1 MMQALDLVIRPS
13 RCESMLVLG
22 SYGGAALVCAML
34 ALSRPVVGLLLVMLS
49 VPAVRAWRH
58 ARRSHPRAIDRLRF
72 LPDGDCRW
80 RQAGDGGWVE
90 GRCVEALTLGDA
102 LVVLTLEPY
111 AAGRRRRCI
120 VFRDATDPAHHRRL
134 RARLRVAPPRDAR
147 EATN

>member
-1 MMQALDLVIRPS
+1 
-13 RCESMLVLG
+13 MLVLV

-34 ALSRPVVGLLLVMLS
+34 ALSRPVLGLLLVILS
-49 VPAVRAWRH
+49 VPAVRAWRP
-58 ARRSHPRAIDRLRF
+58 ARRSHPRAIDRLRV
-72 LPDGDCRW
+72 LPDGDGDCRW
-80 RQAGDGGWVE
+80 RQAGDGWVE

>member
-1 MMQALDLVIRPS
+1 
-13 RCESMLVLG
+13 MLVLG

-72 LPDGDCRW
+72 LPDGDGDGDCRW
-80 RQAGDGGWVE
+80 RQAGDGWVE

-102 LVVLTLEPY
+102 LVVLTLEPR

-120 VFRDATDPAHHRRL
+120 VFRDATDPAHHRQL